1 MQKKS
6 DVLIIGAGLSGL
18 YLAYKL
24 QKLGLDVKVVEK
36 TSRLG
41 GNFDSRRYSQEESP
55 YETIY
60 EYGPNTFTSNYDS
73 IMDLVRELGIEDELI
88 RKDFSK
94 SKRYLYKDESM
105 IEVSSNPLLFLS
117 SPLMSSEAK
126 LRLLLE
132 PFKRKEA
139 EDADD
144 EPVYAFINR
153 KFGTEAAGIAASFLR
168 GVWGADARRLSAKS
182 ALKKLTEMEEKHGSI
197 ILGAIS
203 GMSKKRRGKMQIC
216 SFRNGMKTL
225 CEKLADAIG
234 RENIFLSSDHK
245 QFDYAVRVVATK
257 AFEAAEIVGG
267 IDSSLKKIKYASL
280 HMVTLRI
287 AKDKFRKPLSGFGF
301 LSHIDSGL
309 DTLGTIWSSELFPER
324 QLPDE
329 YLLTS
334 YLSPDEMVD
343 PELLQEIAIQEQIRV
358 LRDFSEEELEA
369 EDFEFVDSKFVRKA
383 IPQYE
388 VGYQR
393 ILKDIEEELSRFDNN
408 FLIGNYLGGVSLVDS
423 IEYADQVSQKIWQYF
438 YGDSNDDVYKVE
450 VKVLN

>member
-1 MQKKS
+1 MQQKS

-24 QKLGLDVKVVEK
+24 KKLGLDVKIVEK
-36 TSRLG
+36 TARLG
-41 GNFDSRRYSQEESP
+41 GNFDSRTYRQEESP
-55 YETIY
+55 FETVY
-60 EYGPNTFTSNYDS
+60 EYGPNTFTSNYAS
-73 IMDLVRELGIEDELI
+73 MMQLVKELGLESELL
-88 RKDFSK
+88 RKDFSQ
-94 SKRYLYKDESM
+94 SKRYLFKDESM
-105 IEVSSNPLLFLS
+105 IEVSSNPLMFLS

-153 KFGTEAAGIAASFLR
+153 KFGKEAAGIAASFLR

-182 ALKKLTEMEEKHGSI
+182 ALKKLTEMEDRHGSI

-203 GMSKKRRGKMQIC
+203 NMSKKKKGKMQIC

-245 QFDYAVRVVATK
+245 EFDYSVRVIATK

-267 IDSSLKKIKYASL
+267 IDSSLKKIKYASI

-287 AKDKFRKPLSGFGF
+287 AKNKFKKPLNGFGF

-309 DTLGTIWSSELFPER
+309 DTLGTIWASELFTER
-324 QLPDE
+324 QLPEE

-334 YLSPDEMVD
+334 YLSPEEMVD
-343 PELLQEIAIQEQIRV
+343 PELLQGIAIQEQIRV
-358 LRDFSEEELEA
+358 LRDFSEKELKA
-369 EDFEFVDSKFVRKA
+369 EDFEFVDSKFIRKA

-388 VGYQR
+388 VGYQHL
-393 ILKDIEEELSRFDNN
+393 LKNIEDELLRFDNT
-408 FLIGNYLGGVSLVDS
+408 FLLGNYLGGVSLVDS

-438 YGDSNDDVYKVE
+438 YGDSNDDVYSVE